1 MCDVKGRRAQV
12 DSLISVI
19 VPVYN
24 VEKYLEK
31 CIDSIV
37 NQTFDH
43 LEIILVNDGSTDHSL
58 EICEKYKV
66 QDKRIK
72 VIDKKNGGLSDARNV
87 GTQVAMGKFI
97 TFVDSDDFIDSDMI
111 TYLYHLITQADA
123 DISICQHKEIDEKS
137 GMINK
142 YLSVSAKTIVGNDN
156 CMEAFFTNRGI
167 GTIAW
172 GKLYK
177 KELFNGIRY
186 PKGKF
191 HEDVFTTYLLIAR
204 SRCIVI
210 GNQHKY
216 NYLLRRNSI
225 SKSSFQLKHLDAIE
239 ANKVRSEFIKKNYPK
254 CEVYANAGI
263 IYATNC
269 CTIRLIKAMKS
280 PVKIVDELQKNYRD
294 YELDFLRGKSS
305 YKAKIFSLIA
315 YINLNL
321 FMKTGIYLRI
331 FWLLGKKHF
340 SKMSYFFGG

>member
-1 MCDVKGRRAQV
+1 M

-142 YLSVSAKTIVGNDN
+142 YLSVSAKTIVGDDN
-156 CMEAFFTNRGI
+156 CMEAFFYESRNR
-167 GTIAW
+167 
-172 GKLYK
+172 
-177 KELFNGIRY
+177 
-186 PKGKF
+186 
-191 HEDVFTTYLLIAR
+191 H
-204 SRCIVI
+204 
-210 GNQHKY
+210 
-216 NYLLRRNSI
+216 
-225 SKSSFQLKHLDAIE
+225 
-239 ANKVRSEFIKKNYPK
+239 
-254 CEVYANAGI
+254 
-263 IYATNC
+263 
-269 CTIRLIKAMKS
+269 
-280 PVKIVDELQKNYRD
+280 YR
-294 YELDFLRGKSS
+294 
-305 YKAKIFSLIA
+305 
-315 YINLNL
+315 
-321 FMKTGIYLRI
+321 
-331 FWLLGKKHF
+331 LGKII
-340 SKMSYFFGG
+340 